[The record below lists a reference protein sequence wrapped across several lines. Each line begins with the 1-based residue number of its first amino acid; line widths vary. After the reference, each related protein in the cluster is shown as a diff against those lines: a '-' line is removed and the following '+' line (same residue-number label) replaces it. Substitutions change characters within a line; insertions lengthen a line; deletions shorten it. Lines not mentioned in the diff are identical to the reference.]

1 MTIVNKTV
9 RLGSQYRTLEDF
21 ISEQLHGVVS
31 IGDTPPGGRGTNQG
45 LYLRAVAFGI
55 DDVLDGYRQR
65 LVDVE
70 KQVRIDNPISTDN

>member
-1 MTIVNKTV
+1 MTIVNKIV

-21 ISEQLHGVVS
+21 VSEQLHDVVS
-31 IGDTPPGGRGTNQG
+31 IGDTPPGGRGTSQG
-45 LYLRAVAFGI
+45 LYLRAMAFGV

-70 KQVRIDNPISTDN
+70 KQVLPVVHYMYN